1 MKEVAPTYEEFYK
14 EVKEG
19 FRFWWKSLSEKEV
32 DDYLHSEEAQE
43 EIKYRYNEN
52 LNEFNKGEIDRKTFM
67 IGGASS
73 VAYCLQMM
81 Y

>member
-19 FRFWWKSLSEKEV
+19 FCFWWKGLSEKEV
-32 DDYLHSEEAQE
+32 DDYLKSEERKIRRDYQT
-43 EIKYRYNEN
+43 N
-52 LNEFNKGEIDRKTFM
+52 LDKFNKGEIDRKTFM

-73 VAYCLQMM
+73 VAYCLQLL

>member
-14 EVKEG
+14 EVKKE
-19 FRFWWKSLSEKEV
+19 FWSGWKKLSEKEV
-32 DDYLHSEEAQE
+32 DDYLHSEEE
-43 EIKYRYNEN
+43 EIRHDYQSYLRR
-52 LNEFNKGEIDRKTFM
+52 FNKGEIDRKTFM

-73 VAYCLQMM
+73 VAYCLQLL

>member
-1 MKEVAPTYEEFYK
+1 MKEGAPTYEEFYK

-32 DDYLHSEEAQE
+32 DDYLHSEEEKIRRDYQT
-43 EIKYRYNEN
+43 Y

>member
-14 EVKEG
+14 EVKKE
-19 FRFWWKSLSEKEV
+19 FWGDWDNLSEKEV
-32 DDYLHSEEAQE
+32 DDYLQSEEGKIRRDYQT
-43 EIKYRYNEN
+43 N
-52 LNEFNKGEIDRKTFM
+52 LDKFNKCEIDRKTFM

-73 VAYCLQMM
+73 VAYCLQLL

>member
-1 MKEVAPTYEEFYK
+1 MKKEVAPTYEEFYK

-19 FRFWWKSLSEKEV
+19 FRFWCDNLSEKEV
-32 DDYLHSEEAQE
+32 DDYLHSEEEKIRRDYQT
-43 EIKYRYNEN
+43 N

-73 VAYCLQMM
+73 VAYCLQLM

>member
-14 EVKEG
+14 EVKKE
-19 FRFWWKSLSEKEV
+19 FWGDWDNLSEKEV
-32 DDYLHSEEAQE
+32 DDYLHSEEKKIHRDYQS
-43 EIKYRYNEN
+43 YLRR
-52 LNEFNKGEIDRKTFM
+52 FNKGEIDRKTFM

-73 VAYCLQMM
+73 VAYCLQLL

>member
-1 MKEVAPTYEEFYK
+1 MKKEVAPTYEEFYK

-19 FRFWWKSLSEKEV
+19 FRFWWDNLSEKEV
-32 DDYLHSEEAQE
+32 DDYLHSEEEKIRRDYQS
-43 EIKYRYNEN
+43 YLRR
-52 LNEFNKGEIDRKTFM
+52 FNKGEIDRKTCM

-73 VAYCLQMM
+73 VAYCLQLM